1 MSKIDTLNR
10 LIDTHEERIIGVL
23 KTLEDRIR
31 AELTFQTKGGSNFNT
46 QFAIAY
52 RPNIKSLI
60 QGIYLKEA
68 DAIINEYD
76 EIVKE
81 YQKFIKKLPVPRDF
95 KILQKADLEV
105 ITQLKFLSFSGFQEI
120 ANGFLDTISNEV
132 YQSALIGRSF
142 NDMVKNIAGQINGIY
157 QRSNENQIN
166 RLVDYIEKNRY
177 SSNASI
183 VNKVNDA
190 KNTLASK
197 YGADILGNNMRKYSS
212 QIAHDSIMQFD
223 GQFTKYKADQTGI
236 KQFKYS
242 GTRIDTTRDFCAR
255 HIGDVFTEE
264 EARDLWANSSWKGK
278 SGSDPFIDRG
288 GYRCRHSFILYNP
301 EWETILEE

>member
-1 MSKIDTLNR
+1 MAKKEILDQ
-10 LIDTHEERIIGVL
+10 LIDSHEERIIGVL

-52 RPNIKSLI
+52 RPQIKSLI

-76 EIVKE
+76 KIVKE
-81 YQKFIKKLPVPRDF
+81 YQKIVKKLPVPANF

-166 RLVDYIEKNRY
+166 KLVDYIEKNRY
-177 SSNASI
+177 SSSATI
-183 VNKVNDA
+183 IEKVNSA

-223 GQFTKYKADQTGI
+223 GQFTKYKADQVGI

-255 HIGDVFTEE
+255 NIGEVFTEE
-264 EARDLWANSSWKGK
+264 QARDLWANSSWKGK
-278 SGSDPFIDRG
+278 SGSDPFVDRG
-288 GYRCRHSFILYNP
+288 GYRCRHSWVIYNP
-301 EWETILEE
+301 EWETILED

>member
-1 MSKIDTLNR
+1 MAKKEILDR
-10 LIDTHEERIIGVL
+10 LIDSHEERIIGVL

-52 RPNIKSLI
+52 RPQIKSLI

-76 EIVKE
+76 KIVKE
-81 YQKFIKKLPVPRDF
+81 YQKIIKKLPVPANF

-157 QRSNENQIN
+157 QRSNENEIN
-166 RLVDYIEKNRY
+166 KLVDYIEKNRY
-177 SSNASI
+177 SSSATI
-183 VNKVNDA
+183 IEKVNSA

-223 GQFTKYKADQTGI
+223 GQFTKYKADQVGI

-255 HIGDVFTEE
+255 NIGEVFTEE
-264 EARDLWANSSWKGK
+264 QARDLWANSSWKGK
-278 SGSDPFIDRG
+278 SGSDPFVDRG
-288 GYRCRHSFILYNP
+288 GYRCRHSWVIYNP
-301 EWETILEE
+301 EWETILED

>member
-31 AELTFQTKGGSNFNT
+31 AELTYQTKGGSTFNT

-95 KILQKADLEV
+95 KVLQKADLEV

-264 EARDLWANSSWKGK
+264 EARNLWANNSWKGK

>member
-31 AELTFQTKGGSNFNT
+31 SELTYQTKGGTTFNT

-264 EARDLWANSSWKGK
+264 EARNLWANNSWKGK

>member
-1 MSKIDTLNR
+1 MSKIKTLNR

-31 AELTFQTKGGSNFNT
+31 SDLTSKTKGGSTFNT

-52 RPNIKSLI
+52 RPDIKTLI
-60 QGIYLKEA
+60 QGIYLREA

-81 YQKFIKKLPVPRDF
+81 YQKQIKKLPISRQF
-95 KILQKADLEV
+95 KVLQKTDLEV
-105 ITQLKFLSFSGFQEI
+105 ITQLKFQAFSGFQDI
-120 ANGFLDTISNEV
+120 ANTFLDTISNEV

-142 NDMVKNIAGQINGIY
+142 NDMVKNIAGQINGVY
-157 QRSNENQIN
+157 QRSNENAIN

-177 SSNASI
+177 SANSKI
-183 VNKVNDA
+183 IERVNSA
-190 KNTLASK
+190 KSTLASK
-197 YGADILGNNMRKYSS
+197 YASDILGNNMRKYSG

-223 GQFTKYKADQTGI
+223 GQFVKYKADQSGI

-255 HIGDVFTEE
+255 NIGGVFTEE
-264 EARDLWANSSWKGK
+264 EARDLWANSQWKGK
-278 SGSDPFIDRG
+278 SGSDPFVDRG
-288 GYRCRHSFILYNP
+288 GYRCRHSFIVHNP
-301 EWETILEE
+301 EWETLLED

>member
-31 AELTFQTKGGSNFNT
+31 SELTYQTKGGTTFNT

-95 KILQKADLEV
+95 KVLQKADLEV

-142 NDMVKNIAGQINGIY
+142 NDIVKNIAGQINGIY

>member
-31 AELTFQTKGGSNFNT
+31 SELTYQTKGGTTFNT

-95 KILQKADLEV
+95 KVLQKADLEV

>member
-1 MSKIDTLNR
+1 M
-10 LIDTHEERIIGVL
+10 
-23 KTLEDRIR
+23 
-31 AELTFQTKGGSNFNT
+31 
-46 QFAIAY
+46 
-52 RPNIKSLI
+52 
-60 QGIYLKEA
+60 
-68 DAIINEYD
+68 
-76 EIVKE
+76 
-81 YQKFIKKLPVPRDF
+81 
-95 KILQKADLEV
+95 
-105 ITQLKFLSFSGFQEI
+105 SFSGFQEI